1 MQAAAAAQRGGNV
14 RFAALDLQHG
24 RLERDLKDAFA
35 RLTGS
40 SALTLG
46 VELDR
51 TLPVHP
57 DPRHDEIER
66 VADSVHAAVRIPN
79 ARSGA
84 NRC

>member
-1 MQAAAAAQRGGNV
+1 MQAVAAAKRGGNV
-14 RFAALDLQHG
+14 RFVALDLQHG
-24 RLERDLKDAFA
+24 RLERAAFA
-35 RLTGS
+35 RLSGS
-40 SALTLG
+40 SAFTLG

-57 DPRHDEIER
+57 VLRPDEIER
-66 VADSVHAAVRIPN
+66 VAESVHAAVRIPN